1 MEESLTEEV
10 LKFLNTVALSN
21 SGADVLFLTDKSISI
36 IMSVLALFHNTTQND
51 VTTYVHL
58 QESTHINYLHLLR
71 TLNVN
76 PPIDMNTYIIKG
88 EMVENDIG
96 IYDDSIFDCVLIFL
110 DSIVSYASLLPL
122 LWNKLKSNSSI
133 VIKGIRHSDET
144 RLKEFQQIFGSRI
157 VVPPTVHISIHL
169 IEGTCDIIAIKK
181 PCY

>member
-51 VTTYVHL
+51 VMTYVHL
-58 QESTHINYLHLLR
+58 QERTHINYLHLLR

-133 VIKGIRHSDET
+133 VIKGIRHSDE
-144 RLKEFQQIFGSRI
+144 R
-157 VVPPTVHISIHL
+157 
-169 IEGTCDIIAIKK
+169 D
-181 PCY
+181 